1 MSNSIKW
8 TYRTIIVPQQYV
20 DFARELTALIAGPS
34 GQGMY
39 TTPLASSQDTS
50 VTTHWIS
57 AGFISEEFAMMLP
70 LQEFT
75 EEGVT
80 VVSQGHAQ
88 MVAEI
93 STANGFEVTSQQVQ
107 ELFSASYVSEQDAF
121 ICMQALDLVMKQE
134 PNENPQE

>member
-1 MSNSIKW
+1 MSNSIRW

-20 DFARELTALIAGPS
+20 DFARELTALLAGPS

-57 AGFISEEFAMMLP
+57 AGLISEEFAMMLP

-80 VVSQGHAQ
+80 VVSQGNAQ
-88 MVAEI
+88 MVAEV

-121 ICMQALDLVMKQE
+121 ICMQSLDLVMKQE
-134 PNENPQE
+134 PSESNQE

>member
-1 MSNSIKW
+1 
-8 TYRTIIVPQQYV
+8 
-20 DFARELTALIAGPS
+20 
-34 GQGMY
+34 MY

-57 AGFISEEFAMMLP
+57 AGLISEEFAMMLP

-80 VVSQGHAQ
+80 IVSQGNAQ
-88 MVAEI
+88 MVAEV

-121 ICMQALDLVMKQE
+121 IYMRVLDLVMKQE